1 MVASRGLA
9 GLAALAAKAA
19 AQGRSPIQ
27 QATQAAQ
34 RQQTSRDPAA
44 PRFAPPAAAP
54 GFSDQQYAS
63 PERRYSE
70 QELAQSVNQLFSQSR
85 NASRAAA
92 QDQVYVEGSRAQN
105 QRTLQSDAIYG
116 QQELQRAGLENQR
129 RLAEM
134 SINASLQMQRSQPQ
148 YAPVRQTTSVS
159 AQFRDP
165 ALMPGGGGSR
175 GSSSSGS
182 DPAAAAKAAM
192 DAQLASRERMQSAQ
206 IAAGD
211 RQQAAQLQFQREAP
225 GLQANAEDELRRRA
239 AMRALEVFR
248 QGQGGGQQALSL
260 SNQGRVA

>member
-27 QATQAAQ
+27 QATQQVQ
-34 RQQTSRDPAA
+34 RQQAARDPAA
-44 PRFAPPAAAP
+44 PRFAPPARAP
-54 GFSDQQYAS
+54 GFQDQQYAS

-70 QELAQSVNQLFSQSR
+70 QELARSVDQLFSQSR

-116 QQELQRAGLENQR
+116 QQELQRAALENQR

-134 SINASLQMQRSQPQ
+134 SINASAQMRQPT
-148 YAPVRQTTSVS
+148 YAPVRQTTSVN
-159 AQFRDP
+159 AQFRGGTP
-165 ALMPGGGGSR
+165 TMGGGSS
-175 GSSSSGS
+175 GSSGGGS
-182 DPAAAAKAAM
+182 DPAAAARAAM

-248 QGQGGGQQALSL
+248 QGQGSGQQALSL